1 MIIKVQYLFVIG
13 IVYDEKLKKEE
24 IQEWNK
30 DYYELL
36 EYRKKES
43 NICKNEMQVCL
54 LSSSNDDP
62 IFIDMEKVF
71 VRIEMKHY

>member
-43 NICKNEMQVCL
+43 NICKNEM
-54 LSSSNDDP
+54 
-62 IFIDMEKVF
+62 
-71 VRIEMKHY
+71 